1 MKRALFNLFMLAVV
15 VAVVG
20 FFAAPGVAFFAM
32 RSAAQSN
39 DVNGLSGLVDFDAVR
54 RSLRPQL
61 EDRPESQVPPPS
73 FLQDP
78 VGAVRRQLE
87 DATRP
92 APDVNAYLTP
102 AALSGLTRGEGRYAS
117 ERSRPDTAA
126 LPAGALNDAPWP
138 RPRYWGVNGA
148 RLAVADEGGSET
160 IFTFERRGAYR
171 WMLVHIGLPDGATP
185 AAPVETA
192 TGEAED

>member
-1 MKRALFNLFMLAVV
+1 MKRALFNLFLLAVLA
-15 VAVVG
+15 AVVG
-20 FFAAPGVAFFAM
+20 FFAAPGVAYFAM

-39 DVNGLSGLVDFDAVR
+39 DVNGLSAVVDFDAVR

-61 EDRPESQVPPPS
+61 EDRPESRVPPPA

-78 VGAVRRQLE
+78 VGAMRRQFE

-102 AALSGLTRGEGRYAS
+102 AALSALTRGEGRYAS
-117 ERSRPDTAA
+117 ERSRPGAAA
-126 LPAGALNDAPWP
+126 LPQGALGDAPWP
-138 RPRYWGVNGA
+138 RPRYWGVNMG
-148 RLAVADEGGSET
+148 RMAVADEGGSET

-171 WMLVHIGLPDGATP
+171 WVLVHVGLPDGGTP
-185 AAPVETA
+185 AAPESTEPDA
-192 TGEAED
+192 